1 MLEQHWID
9 YSEPEEVGTG
19 PTDTF
24 QEEMAELIVKNK
36 RALVLGRGSTGKS
49 HLIGLVRP
57 EFKALGYK
65 VICIACTHAAVTN
78 VNDVESPSVVV
89 EQLWQISICGSL
101 VLIKFLA
108 IVIIDDVSSL
118 GGINS
123 VTTTAYF
130 RSSLIDESTLRV
142 FLDNWETVF
151 IIFKITTDLMRVEVV
166 LFNVERS
173 WKLTLIVEFL
183 LIKHFVTVE
192 IVDNITSSGIGE
204 VTSLIGWL
212 SIFIQELASLF
223 VLISKDITLFI
234 SIEIT
239 DNIALI
245 ESSGLSIWWYF
256 DKALLTEVLEGIALH
271 HHT

>member
-1 MLEQHWID
+1 
-9 YSEPEEVGTG
+9 
-19 PTDTF
+19 
-24 QEEMAELIVKNK
+24 
-36 RALVLGRGSTGKS
+36 
-49 HLIGLVRP
+49 
-57 EFKALGYK
+57 
-65 VICIACTHAAVTN
+65 
-78 VNDVESPSVVV
+78 
-89 EQLWQISICGSL
+89 
-101 VLIKFLA
+101 
-108 IVIIDDVSSL
+108 
-118 GGINS
+118 
-123 VTTTAYF
+123 
-130 RSSLIDESTLRV
+130 
-142 FLDNWETVF
+142 
-151 IIFKITTDLMRVEVV
+151 MRVEVV

-245 ESSGLSIWWYF
+245 ESSGLSIWWHF

>member
-1 MLEQHWID
+1 MLVF
-9 YSEPEEVGTG
+9 EELSSIFINYIAKLVNQVTTRVDSAAQIINEVSILISQWDDITLGVLIEL
-19 PTDTF
+19 TD
-24 QEEMAELIVKNK
+24 
-36 RALVLGRGSTGKS
+36 G
-49 HLIGLVRP
+49 
-57 EFKALGYK
+57 
-65 VICIACTHAAVTN
+65 

-108 IVIIDDVSSL
+108 IVIIDDISSL

-223 VLISKDITLFI
+223 ILISKDITLFI

-245 ESSGLSIWWYF
+245 ESSGLSIWWHF

>member
-1 MLEQHWID
+1 
-9 YSEPEEVGTG
+9 
-19 PTDTF
+19 
-24 QEEMAELIVKNK
+24 
-36 RALVLGRGSTGKS
+36 
-49 HLIGLVRP
+49 
-57 EFKALGYK
+57 
-65 VICIACTHAAVTN
+65 
-78 VNDVESPSVVV
+78 
-89 EQLWQISICGSL
+89 L

-108 IVIIDDVSSL
+108 IVIIDDISSL

-142 FLDNWETVF
+142 FLDNWETIF

-166 LFNVERS
+166 FFNIERS

-223 VLISKDITLFI
+223 VLISKDITFFI
-234 SIEIT
+234 SFEVT
-239 DNIALI
+239 NNIALI
-245 ESSGLSIWWYF
+245 ESSGLSIWWHF

>member
-1 MLEQHWID
+1 MLVF
-9 YSEPEEVGTG
+9 EELSSIFINYIAKLVNQVTTRVDSAAQIINEVSILISQWDDITLGVLIEL
-19 PTDTF
+19 TD
-24 QEEMAELIVKNK
+24 
-36 RALVLGRGSTGKS
+36 G
-49 HLIGLVRP
+49 
-57 EFKALGYK
+57 
-65 VICIACTHAAVTN
+65 

-108 IVIIDDVSSL
+108 IVIIDDISSL

-245 ESSGLSIWWYF
+245 ESSGLSIWWHF